1 MEKISA
7 ARDQLNR
14 TLTFFPRVD
23 SKASVI
29 FGINTGFLAVLA
41 TRSAIYS
48 QLRLEW
54 IPVGLTLLLL
64 GISFWH
70 LYKEAFPSLK
80 GGQESLLYFN
90 EIAKRTEAKYVETWK
105 SP

>member
-1 MEKISA
+1 MTSIEKISA

-48 QLRLEW
+48 ELRCEW
-54 IPVGLTLLLL
+54 IPVGLTLPLLE
-64 GISFWH
+64 ISFWH
-70 LYKEAFPSLK
+70 LYKKCLSLRWSLDV
-80 GGQESLLYFN
+80 QEILPY
-90 EIAKRTEAKYVETWK
+90 IT
-105 SP
+105 